1 MIIHPSRPFSSLC
14 FDDFFFF
21 WVFLHICF
29 SLFIQ
34 PFSLGPLRQG
44 MQKGAW
50 ERGLLWELGATTT
63 VARARCRWSPTRGPR
78 RLVQRRCRSD
88 GGVRPP
94 SVATGQAGK
103 RGTGQL
109 AQPGPARLGRGIVRP
124 ALVGSQPQPAPPSLG
139 RVVDPPR
146 SSGSL
151 VVLSFV
157 RRAQVLACLLAG
169 WLAMV
174 VGLGFCNQTLAS
186 HRTLSTPELSQLDL

>member
-1 MIIHPSRPFSSLC
+1 
-14 FDDFFFF
+14 
-21 WVFLHICF
+21 
-29 SLFIQ
+29 
-34 PFSLGPLRQG
+34 

-186 HRTLSTPELSQLDL
+186 PRIARSRRPSSRNWTCRRARHLQRLLWHKIFKPERVVARKAVEYSVRTS

>member
-29 SLFIQ
+29 SLFF
-34 PFSLGPLRQG
+34 PWALTTRDAERG
-44 MQKGAW
+44 MGTWVTLGAW
-50 ERGLLWELGATTT
+50 SDHNGRPSEVSVVADQGTAPPRTAALSERRRRPSAVRRDRAGWQ
-63 VARARCRWSPTRGPR
+63 ARDGPVGPSPAR
-78 RLVQRRCRSD
+78 
-88 GGVRPP
+88 
-94 SVATGQAGK
+94 
-103 RGTGQL
+103 
-109 AQPGPARLGRGIVRP
+109 PGPARLGRGIVRP
-124 ALVGSQPQPAPPSLG
+124 ALVGSQPQPAPASLG